1 MWDYTEKVKE
11 HFTNPKNVGKID
23 NADAVGEAGSLVC
36 GDMLKLYLKVD
47 EKGIITDAKFQT
59 FGCGSAVA
67 SSSVL
72 TEMVIG
78 KHIDEAKKITNKQI
92 ADALGGLP
100 QEKMHCSVM
109 GHEALENAIADYYG
123 IEIKPEK
130 EEKIVCKCFHLSQD
144 DIISAIKKHNI
155 KDVEE
160 LSKIT
165 QAGSACGQCIGELN
179 KIFEKLNE
187 KKPISKV
194 QMILKVNELIENH
207 IANELQKDGGDIEL
221 VDVDGFNVKV
231 KLKGSCSMCNN
242 AKLTLKNFVE
252 ASLKENIDERIE
264 VIQVNE

>member
-11 HFTNPKNVGKID
+11 HFTNPKNVGMIE
-23 NADAVGEAGSLVC
+23 NPSAVGEAGSLVC

-47 EKGIITDAKFQT
+47 ENGIITDAKFQT

-67 SSSVL
+67 SSSIL

-78 KHIDEAKKITNKQI
+78 MHIDEAKNITNKQI

-100 QEKMHCSVM
+100 PEKMHCSVM

-123 IEIKPEK
+123 IEIKPHE
-130 EEKIVCKCFHLSQD
+130 EEKIICKCFHLSEE

-155 KDVEE
+155 KTVEE
-160 LSKIT
+160 LSKVT
-165 QAGSACGQCIGELN
+165 QAGSACGQCISELG
-179 KIFEKLNE
+179 KLIEKTNE
-187 KKPISKV
+187 KKPMSKV
-194 QMILKVNELIENH
+194 QMILKVNDLIENH

-221 VDVDGFNVKV
+221 VDVDGFEVRV
-231 KLKGSCSMCNN
+231 RLKGSCSMCNS

-252 ASLKENIDERIE
+252 ATLKENIDNRIE